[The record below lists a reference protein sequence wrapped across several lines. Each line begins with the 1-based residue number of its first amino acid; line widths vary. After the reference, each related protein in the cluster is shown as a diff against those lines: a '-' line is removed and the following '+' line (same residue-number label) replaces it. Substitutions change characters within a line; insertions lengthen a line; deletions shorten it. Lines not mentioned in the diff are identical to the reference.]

1 MEGAEE
7 RAHQRRTLQL
17 IHQVAV
23 EIELAQ
29 FSGGACVRV
38 FIRCILDCVDVD
50 IQSHHLTELV
60 LQKEG
65 ICIVIHYKA

>member
-17 IHQVAV
+17 IHKVAV

-29 FSGGACVRV
+29 VSGGAYGLYNYSGR
-38 FIRCILDCVDVD
+38 I
-50 IQSHHLTELV
+50 
-60 LQKEG
+60 
-65 ICIVIHYKA
+65 